1 MNYLSK
7 TISYYLRFISTMAL
21 GALTLGYGATS
32 YAQAEVEEVLEE
44 IIVTGSYIPRTSLVT
59 PTPIM
64 MLDSGAI
71 EGSGLTNMGDLLLE
85 LPAVNI
91 GITPTGSQSGT
102 DQGGLYSINLRDLGT
117 DRTLTLVDGR
127 RVASNRPG
135 ANLVSTNTIPDDMVE
150 RVEVIT
156 GGASAVYGSDAIA
169 GVVNFILKDD
179 FEGISFRTKHGQSQ
193 HGGGDK
199 TTASLTMGSNFVQ
212 DRGNVIFNITFDKA
226 TEILGNERDYYLNDK
241 QIRREDGVI
250 VNEIQDVFSS
260 TSPISRIDIAEAP
273 SDIDRWRVE
282 PGPEGSDRD
291 SRTFDSF
298 STSEHGY
305 NSQNFQSQFG
315 PYERLMASTKM
326 NFNVSDRHQ
335 LFAQAFFVSDKTDSF
350 TNPEG
355 LDQEDANPGISNINP
370 DLAGLSL
377 NYPWL
382 PTQIR
387 QVATDVLFNPDG
399 TLTQTALG
407 FGCAAGDVACAN
419 DLGIIS
425 WRKRFFSQGRRTKP
439 NTRDTLRLAT
449 GFEGEIWQ
457 DWSYSRHPTS

>member
-260 TSPISRIDIAEAP
+260 T
-273 SDIDRWRVE
+273 
-282 PGPEGSDRD
+282 
-291 SRTFDSF
+291 
-298 STSEHGY
+298 
-305 NSQNFQSQFG
+305 
-315 PYERLMASTKM
+315 
-326 NFNVSDRHQ
+326 
-335 LFAQAFFVSDKTDSF
+335 
-350 TNPEG
+350 
-355 LDQEDANPGISNINP
+355 
-370 DLAGLSL
+370 
-377 NYPWL
+377 
-382 PTQIR
+382 
-387 QVATDVLFNPDG
+387 
-399 TLTQTALG
+399 
-407 FGCAAGDVACAN
+407 
-419 DLGIIS
+419 
-425 WRKRFFSQGRRTKP
+425 
-439 NTRDTLRLAT
+439 
-449 GFEGEIWQ
+449 
-457 DWSYSRHPTS
+457 